1 MKKTLPHLSI
11 RPSHPAEIVADCLPA
26 LYISKVELAKSLGIS
41 RNTLYNLL
49 DQKQG
54 VTAAMAVR
62 LEAVLGSSA
71 EMWLGMQTSHD
82 LWKARQAVDVKRLKR
97 IKTAA

>member
-1 MKKTLPHLSI
+1 MKKSLRHPSV
-11 RPSHPAEIVADCLPA
+11 RPAHPAEIIADSLMA
-26 LYISKVELAKSLGIS
+26 LDMNKVEAAKALGIS

-54 VTAAMAVR
+54 VTAAMALR

-71 EMWLGMQTSHD
+71 EMWLGLQTSHD
-82 LWKARQAVDVKRLKR
+82 LWKARQMVDSKKAKDAR
-97 IKTAA
+97 AA